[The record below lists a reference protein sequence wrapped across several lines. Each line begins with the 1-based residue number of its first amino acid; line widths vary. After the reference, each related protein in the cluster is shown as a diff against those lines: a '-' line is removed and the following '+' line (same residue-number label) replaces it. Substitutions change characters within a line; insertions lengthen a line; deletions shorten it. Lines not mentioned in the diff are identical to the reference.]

1 MAKLYG
7 ANHHHPLA
15 QRLTLAMCVLYIYMY
30 VERISECGVRQIIW
44 DQIQRRLNVGDFGCQ
59 LPNLLF
65 PAGLTL
71 LHDSGVYGSCCCC

>member
-1 MAKLYG
+1 
-7 ANHHHPLA
+7 
-15 QRLTLAMCVLYIYMY
+15 MY

-71 LHDSGVYGSCCCC
+71 LHDWRGIWCVLVVVVDF